1 MFFPSS
7 SQSPEPEPSTPGT
20 PTPVLS
26 VRIVSIDYYMAP
38 PLPGFDFSR
47 SPFHGAATLP
57 LVLSTLLLLPQPP
70 STVR

>member
-1 MFFPSS
+1 MSS
-7 SQSPEPEPSTPGT
+7 SQSPEPSTPGT

-47 SPFHGAATLP
+47 SPFHGAPLP
-57 LVLSTLLLLPQPP
+57 PSSFFLFLLLLLPRQRPT
-70 STVR
+70 SR

>member
-1 MFFPSS
+1 
-7 SQSPEPEPSTPGT
+7 
-20 PTPVLS
+20 
-26 VRIVSIDYYMAP
+26 MAP